1 MFFLILKQT
10 VTLAFRKGGGAL
22 GTVAFYVIAVTLFTF
37 ALGPTVMARY
47 AGAAMAVAMLF
58 ASLVALPLIYER
70 DYEDGTLEQLLLS
83 PALLEVI
90 ALAKICGQWLAIALP
105 ILIASPLVAVLCNLP
120 WHDLQRAWWL
130 LVLASPSMVAISSIG
145 AAITIGTKRGGLLQ
159 ALIVLPLY
167 IPLLIFAASGGQGA
181 AFILG
186 AILCAS
192 VPVSCYVT
200 AALLRL
206 SLD

>member
-1 MFFLILKQT
+1 MFKLILTQT

-22 GTVAFYVIAVTLFTF
+22 GTVAFYVIAMTFFTF
-37 ALGPTVMARY
+37 ALGPDIMTQY
-47 AGAAMAVAMLF
+47 AGAAMAVAMLL
-58 ASLVALPLIYER
+58 ASLIALPLIYER

-83 PALLEVI
+83 PAPLEI
-90 ALAKICGQWLAIALP
+90 ITLAKICGQWLAIALP
-105 ILIASPLVAVLCNLP
+105 ILIASPLIALMCNLP
-120 WHDLQRAWWL
+120 WEELQRSWWL
-130 LVLASPSMVAISSIG
+130 LLFASPSMVAIGSIG
-145 AAITIGTKRGGLLQ
+145 AALTIGTKRGGLLQ

-167 IPLLIFAASGGQGA
+167 IPLLIFAASGAEGA
-181 AFILG
+181 PLILA

-192 VPVSCYVT
+192 VPVACYVS

>member
-1 MFFLILKQT
+1 MFNLILTQT
-10 VTLAFRKGGGAL
+10 VQLAFRKGGGAL
-22 GTVAFYVIAVTLFTF
+22 GTVVFYVIAMTLFTF
-37 ALGPTVMARY
+37 ALGPDVMSKY
-47 AGAAMAVAMLF
+47 AGAAMAVAMLL
-58 ASLVALPLIYER
+58 ASLIALPLIYER
-70 DYEDGTLEQLLLS
+70 DYEDGTLEQLLLA
-83 PALLEVI
+83 PAMLEII

-105 ILIASPLVAVLCNLP
+105 ILIASPLVAVFCNLP
-120 WHDLQRAWWL
+120 WEKWQQAWWL
-130 LVLASPSMVAISSIG
+130 LLLASPSMIAIGSIG
-145 AAITIGTKRGGLLQ
+145 AALTIGTRRGGLLQ

-181 AFILG
+181 ALILV

-192 VPVSCYVT
+192 MPVSCYIT